1 MRLKFRTFGRI
12 KANIMNYQI
21 KVNKTSESR
30 LSKEDFS
37 KLGFGKIFSDH
48 MFIADYENGKWGD
61 FRIVPFDYL
70 PMHPAMSSIHY
81 GQSIFEG
88 LKARKNDKNEIVI
101 FRPEKNLER
110 LNRSAVRM
118 AMPQISEELFFQAL
132 DELLKLDNQW
142 IPDAEGTSL
151 YIRPYVFATD
161 EFIGIRRSSK
171 YKFIIFT
178 SPVASYYSGPV
189 KVYASDDY
197 VRAFPGGTGF
207 AKTAGNYARAIQPVE
222 EINKRGYQQ
231 ILWLDG
237 IHKKFLQEIGTMNIF
252 IVIDGKVVTPSLEE
266 GTILHGVTRD
276 SVITL
281 LKEWG
286 IPVEERPISID
297 EVTDAHKSGHLE
309 DAFGAGTAATISPIM
324 AIGYKDDEFSLPP
337 IEDRKISSRLLKAI
351 TSIKNGE
358 IEDTH
363 QWLRVLSLASV

>member
-1 MRLKFRTFGRI
+1 
-12 KANIMNYQI
+12 
-21 KVNKTSESR
+21 
-30 LSKEDFS
+30 
-37 KLGFGKIFSDH
+37 
-48 MFIADYENGKWGD
+48 
-61 FRIVPFDYL
+61 
-70 PMHPAMSSIHY
+70 
-81 GQSIFEG
+81 
-88 LKARKNDKNEIVI
+88 
-101 FRPEKNLER
+101 
-110 LNRSAVRM
+110 
-118 AMPQISEELFFQAL
+118 
-132 DELLKLDNQW
+132 
-142 IPDAEGTSL
+142 
-151 YIRPYVFATD
+151 
-161 EFIGIRRSSK
+161 
-171 YKFIIFT
+171 
-178 SPVASYYSGPV
+178 
-189 KVYASDDY
+189 
-197 VRAFPGGTGF
+197 
-207 AKTAGNYARAIQPVE
+207 
-222 EINKRGYQQ
+222 
-231 ILWLDG
+231 
-237 IHKKFLQEIGTMNIF
+237 MNIF